1 MMSQFSPSSC
11 LEMVLK
17 KHNNIL
23 NFTVNSLK
31 RGVLVQYDE
40 LNYEPHFHADL
51 PMSSAQHVE
60 AEQNALFPGV
70 NPTTDT
76 KRKKK
81 KKFVG

>member
-1 MMSQFSPSSC
+1 M
-11 LEMVLK
+11 
-17 KHNNIL
+17 
-23 NFTVNSLK
+23 
-31 RGVLVQYDE
+31 VQYDE

-76 KRKKK
+76 KRKKNK
-81 KKFVG
+81 NLLDETLLRCSRTLCFFMA